1 MSNNEWKARGKV
13 TQKMTRDGL
22 VEQNLANGAV
32 HSVSHGE
39 RDFSGHSETADC
51 AGTQARTGPAHPQS
65 FEMVF
70 KGETAV
76 SFGRSGNSAASAHP
90 DGQISQKSPNL
101 KVNIAQKPEKPSDGH
116 NPQAV
121 SSSDS
126 KEESSGKS
134 EQPQSSASGS
144 PSISNVRQHGTKY
157 QRRFLSDADKP
168 TEPSKLQF
176 TKGEPTPGSQPEAE
190 TRKALK
196 LHQRAEKQDAK
207 LTNAREQLPSGHR
220 VRLKRESDEA
230 GRAHHRLR
238 FEKETTPQDARNP
251 LASLAKGAAAA
262 ALMAAHGKIQEA
274 ERENV
279 GVEAGHKME
288 QSAEALA
295 SQSARFLYRRAKSSP
310 YRRVERLEHRAARSN
325 VNYLYRK
332 AVEENPALKS
342 NPLSRMIQKRKI
354 RQQYAKAARA
364 TKNGAKCTAKSTVS
378 AAGKIKRLLK
388 RFAGPHKKVLAAI
401 LAIIFILFFLVSL
414 ISSCSTMLS
423 NGFQSILSTSYT
435 ATDTDINQAEAYYS
449 GLEAGLQKQIDNA
462 EKSHPGYDEYYYQV
476 GTIGHDP
483 HELISYLTAM
493 YDNFTLDAVKPV
505 LQQLFNQ
512 QYQLSFVPKT
522 ETRKRTVTITDP
534 LIGKT
539 TTNQESYTYKILTV
553 NLNAADFSEIIT
565 ASLSQ
570 AGVTDKYAAY
580 LQTKGNRQYFASP
593 FSFDWNSY
601 VVAVNSDNS
610 AQIDVSAGTQVLS
623 MLDGTVTQAG
633 GGTIVIEDGNGL
645 RAVYTGCNTIGVHT
659 GQTVKKSDGIG
670 TSGVGFTISV
680 SHEGT
685 ALNPILFILDP
696 ESNNG
701 GGSEDLSGSVES
713 NRQLV
718 FQMAAQYGMQDY
730 VNLILAVMQQESGGR
745 GGDPMQ
751 AAEGPYNTKY
761 PHKPNGIT
769 DPTYSIRCGIQELKA
784 SLQLAGCTSPTDTGT
799 ISLALQGYNFGS
811 GFISWA
817 KARGGYSEANAIV
830 FSQMEAAKLGW
841 SSYGDIKYVQHVL
854 RYYHA
859 S

>member
-22 VEQNLANGAV
+22 VEQNRATGEK

-39 RDFSGHSETADC
+39 RDFSGHSKTADR
-51 AGTQARTGPAHPQS
+51 AGTQARAGPAHPQS
-65 FEMVF
+65 SEIVF
-70 KGETAV
+70 KRETTV
-76 SFGRSGNSAASAHP
+76 SFSRSEDSAASAHP
-90 DGQISQKSPNL
+90 DGQISQKKPEL
-101 KVNIAQKPEKPSDGH
+101 KVNTAQQPEKPSDGH

-126 KEESSGKS
+126 KEEAS
-134 EQPQSSASGS
+134 EEPAQISASGS
-144 PSISNVRQHGTKY
+144 PSVSNVRQHGTKY

-176 TKGEPTPGSQPEAE
+176 TKGETTPGSQPEAE
-190 TRKALK
+190 TRKVLK
-196 LHQRAEKQDAK
+196 VHQRAEKQDAK
-207 LTNAREQLPSGHR
+207 LADAREQLPSRHR
-220 VRLKRESDEA
+220 VRLKRESEEA
-230 GRAHHRLR
+230 GKVRHRLR
-238 FEKETTPQDARNP
+238 FEKESKPQDARNP
-251 LASLAKGAAAA
+251 LSSLAKGAAAA

-279 GVEAGHKME
+279 GIEVGHKEE
-288 QSAEALA
+288 QSAEVLA
-295 SQSARFLYRRAKSSP
+295 TQSTRFLYRHAKYSP
-310 YRRVERLEHRAARSN
+310 YRRVERLERRAARSN

-342 NPLSRMIQKRKI
+342 NPFSRMIQKRKI
-354 RQQYAKAARA
+354 RQQYAKVAHAA
-364 TKNGAKCTAKSTVS
+364 KNGAKGTAKSTVS

-388 RFAGPHKKVLAAI
+388 RLAGPHKKVIAAI
-401 LAIIFILFFLVSL
+401 LAILFILFFLVSL

-435 ATDTDINQAEAYYS
+435 ATDTYINNTEAYYS
-449 GLEAGLQKQIDNA
+449 GLESDLKQQIDNA
-462 EKSHPGYDEYYYQV
+462 EQSHPGYDEYDYQV

-493 YDNFTLDAVKPV
+493 YDDFTLDAVKPV

-512 QYQLSFVPKT
+512 QYQLLFVPKT
-522 ETRKRTVTITDP
+522 ETRQRTVTTTDP
-534 LIGKT
+534 LTGKT
-539 TTNQESYTYKILTV
+539 TTKQESYTYKILTV

-570 AGVTDKYAAY
+570 AGVMDKYAAY
-580 LQTKGNRQYFASP
+580 LQTKGNRQYFVSP
-593 FSFDWNSY
+593 FSFNWNPY

-633 GGTIVIEDGNGL
+633 GGIIVVEDGNGL
-645 RAVYTGCNTIGVHT
+645 RAVYSGCNTIGVHT

-670 TSGVGFTISV
+670 TSGAGLTIAV
-680 SHEGT
+680 FHEGT

-696 ESNNG
+696 DSDVG
-701 GGSEDLSGSVES
+701 GGSENLSGNVES
-713 NRQLV
+713 NRQMVAQL
-718 FQMAAQYGMQDY
+718 AGQYGMQNY

-745 GGDPMQ
+745 GSDPMQ

-769 DPTYSIRCGIQELKA
+769 DPSYSIRCGIQELKA

-811 GFISWA
+811 GFILWA
-817 KARGGYSEANAIV
+817 KARGGYSEANAIA
-830 FSQMEAAKLGW
+830 FSQMEATKLGW
-841 SSYGDIKYVQHVL
+841 SSYGDVKYVQHVL
-854 RYYHA
+854 RYYKN